1 MSHFVLLVLHLV
13 ALVAMPPALFVTLPA
28 HAILVALQ
36 RGRRQAGADAP
47 SPATHVRRPDC
58 RELVRM
64 DATRCRHCG
73 VALVPQAPGQGAQ

>member
-13 ALVAMPPALFVTLPA
+13 ALVAMPPALFVTLPL
-28 HAILVALQ
+28 HAILVAQ
-36 RGRRQAGADAP
+36 QKARRRVDPDSP
-47 SPATHVRRPDC
+47 SPATHVRCPDC

-73 VALVPQAPGQGAQ
+73 VALVPQAPEQAAN